1 VPDTCDSGFADK
13 LEPCTPIHCSKPSPM
28 EMMFGF
34 PSEDELNNM
43 PLEQQKKRKSKA
55 AAEKKVAAIT
65 AQP

>member
-1 VPDTCDSGFADK
+1 
-13 LEPCTPIHCSKPSPM
+13 M